1 MTTKRQ
7 CTKLLKPL
15 QDRHDDVAI
24 VNGVMVLKPVYHIV
38 GGVLLDRTSSAD
50 DYRPTRFVRHLFDFA
65 IADYIPIACTF
76 PLHKP
81 PPESALWRHS
91 ISSDAERLIEVIER
105 DALPYLRGLRTIELY
120 FEETQRPH
128 HRNPQFVWPYQQI
141 ILQTALGNFHTAR
154 EIYNR
159 DLINLRTNEG
169 QKDPYFRQLPGQMH
183 RLGRL
188 LLAEDRTGLSAL
200 LHEWENGAVE
210 RSGLMPVW
218 QSTPFVFER

>member
-15 QDRHDDVAI
+15 LDRHDDVAI
-24 VNGVMVLKPVYHIV
+24 VDGVMVLKPVHHIV
-38 GGVLLDRTSSAD
+38 CGVLLDRTSSAD
-50 DYRPTRFVRHLFDFA
+50 DYRPTRFVCHLFDFA

-91 ISSDAERLIEVIER
+91 ISSDAERLIEVIEQ
-105 DALPYLRGLRTIELY
+105 DALPYLRGLRMIEPY

-128 HRNPQFVWPYQQI
+128 HRSPQFAWPFQRI
-141 ILQTALGNFHTAR
+141 VLETAVGNFDAACQ
-154 EIYNR
+154 IYKEH
-159 DLINLRTNEG
+159 LINFQTDETE
-169 QKDPYFRQLPGQMH
+169 KDAYYRELPGQMH

-188 LLAEDRTGLSAL
+188 LLAEDRKGLSAL
-200 LHEWENGAVE
+200 LHEWEEGAVE

-218 QSTPFVFER
+218 QSTPFVFEQ